1 MTWAN
6 SLYTGYCLDNI
17 REGPSTI
24 AGAGRGA
31 FATRR
36 LNQDTVIT
44 PAPLVQIMDRSE
56 FNFGTARANAT
67 SQLLL
72 NYCFGHRKSALL
84 LCPTTHV
91 TLINHNSKSPNAK
104 IRWSKASHNRWD
116 GDINF
121 RTRGLDELFVN
132 FDSVGTFNTKIAFEV
147 VATKDIEVGEEIFLD
162 YGPEWENAFLDHNRL
177 WSPPSD
183 PGYIPPSQLNQMDN
197 SITLSK
203 DLPFYYQYECQ
214 IEPGLVDSETSDEVG
229 LDYDENPHVWPDR
242 WNEHDFKRYG
252 ENTFIFWYPC
262 SVLAVNDDGTFQ
274 ADVFSKRRSVATKI
288 RKWKNIPRE
297 AIRFADAWF
306 QSDQHLPS
314 AFRHYIPIPDKM
326 FPLRWRSDYTNAES
340 VRLGRKALEV
350 DLPLSETEAR
360 NIQHENKVRNAT
372 CGLYFAPSNIPNA
385 GFGMY
390 AGIPLAGKGIAI
402 GTHIPVI
409 PVSES
414 FPRPWNGGDYVWR
427 GSTYYAEYE
436 SAETEERFSVT
447 DVLAVDSGA
456 LANSHLGLVN
466 EDLAPPRFDPV
477 LDRCHDP
484 GAGAFSDYVHH
495 TFTSRHALGAGEEL
509 FVSYGDAW

>member
-1 MTWAN
+1 MTLAYP
-6 SLYTGYCLDNI
+6 LYTGYCLDNI

-24 AGAGRGA
+24 EGAGSGA

-36 LNQDTVIT
+36 LKQDTIIT
-44 PAPLVQIMDRSE
+44 PAPLVQIMDRSV
-56 FNFGTARANAT
+56 FNYDPSSGNAT

-84 LCPTTHV
+84 LCPTTHL
-91 TLINHNSKSPNAK
+91 TLINHNSELPNAK
-104 IRWSKASHNRWD
+104 IRWSKSSQNRVD
-116 GDINF
+116 GDTNY
-121 RTRGLDELFVN
+121 RTRGLDEMSVDFT
-132 FDSVGTFNTKIAFEV
+132 SVGTFNTKIAFEV

-162 YGPEWENAFLDHNRL
+162 YGPEWEKAFLDHKRL
-177 WSPPSD
+177 WSPPSE
-183 PGYIPPSQLNQMDN
+183 PGYIPPTQLNQIN
-197 SITLSK
+197 SPIALSK
-203 DLPFYYQYECQ
+203 DLPMYYQYECQ
-214 IEPGLVDSETSDEVG
+214 MEPNLIESETSDDVG
-229 LDYDENPHVWPDR
+229 LDYLESPQVWPDR
-242 WNEHDFKRYG
+242 WSENDYKLYG
-252 ENTFIFWYPC
+252 ENAFIFWYPC
-262 SVLAVNDDGTFQ
+262 SIVAVNDDGTFQ
-274 ADVFSKRRSVATKI
+274 AHVFSKRGSVVTKI

-297 AIRFADAWF
+297 AIRFANAWF
-306 QSDQHLPS
+306 QSDQHLQS
-314 AFRHYIPIPDKM
+314 AFRHYIPIPDTM
-326 FPLRWRSDYTNAES
+326 FPFRWRSDYATAES
-340 VRLGRKALEV
+340 VLLGRKALEA
-350 DLPLSETEAR
+350 DLPFSETELRNSRHEHEAR
-360 NIQHENKVRNAT
+360 NAK

-390 AGIPLAGKGIAI
+390 AGIPLAGKGIVI

-409 PVSES
+409 PVTQH

-436 SAETEERFSVT
+436 SGGAKDDFWVT

-477 LDRCHDP
+477 LDRCTDP

-495 TFTSRHALGAGEEL
+495 TFTSRYELGAGEEL